1 MKTSTVLTVVS
12 VVISAG
18 ILGLMIYQETK
29 KRKTERE
36 IQDAIDEAEKD

>member
-18 ILGLMIYQETK
+18 ILGLMIYQETR
-29 KRKTERE
+29 KRKEARE
-36 IQDAIDEAEKD
+36 IQDVIDEVEKD